1 MEEPE
6 EVFMGAS
13 RKTKTSKFED
23 AIEELEQSQFKRVT
37 MTKKEKTALKTKRTE
52 EMQDRFETL
61 DDDNA
66 AIENILKRDYATA
79 SHKENEGYSQASKSK
94 FAKSLKKMQHE
105 KQRPRDMKHVEKQG
119 GKPVNKHK
127 NH

>member
-1 MEEPE
+1 
-6 EVFMGAS
+6 
-13 RKTKTSKFED
+13 
-23 AIEELEQSQFKRVT
+23 
-37 MTKKEKTALKTKRTE
+37 MTKKEKMALKTKRTE

-94 FAKSLKKMQHE
+94 FAKSLKKM
-105 KQRPRDMKHVEKQG
+105 
-119 GKPVNKHK
+119 
-127 NH
+127 